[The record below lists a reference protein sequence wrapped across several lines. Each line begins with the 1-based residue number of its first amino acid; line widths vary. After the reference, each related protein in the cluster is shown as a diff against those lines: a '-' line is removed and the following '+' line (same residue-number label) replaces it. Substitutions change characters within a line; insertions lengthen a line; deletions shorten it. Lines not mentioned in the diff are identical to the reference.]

1 MAHIGIEH
9 VLQQSERLGVQLVAG
24 PDRGCTISRVEIAD
38 IGSLDTLTAGTL
50 VIADLSEPP
59 SAYRVD
65 IAIRQ
70 ASARRLGGLVLPVAA
85 PLALT
90 SRDLAERGGVPVL
103 QAPGR
108 KASDLA
114 VAVDR
119 MVNSRAS
126 DVLTRAH
133 FALEKV
139 REAAEGT
146 GRDTSQ
152 DTTGA
157 AQGTV
162 RTARDTVGAVLAAA
176 GAALGGT
183 VVLETDPQVGWT
195 EEAAVF
201 IGEVPRG
208 RLVFEPAEYEGY
220 AGDDAA
226 GLALPGIASVVSKV
240 LLREVQ
246 HRFAPRQTSAE
257 LLAQLV
263 VAESSRVD
271 SLAEQ
276 AYRLGFPL
284 QLSHVAA
291 WLEFTDPGDAD
302 HHPPRALQS
311 ALELYAFELFE
322 NRDELWHIAFIRDN
336 ALIVSSES
344 PGKGDHQRRLR
355 EVAAG
360 IADHAQTLAGGRWES
375 TVGMGTPQVG
385 ATGLRQ
391 SAAEARIAAETA
403 VASGR
408 VGHIVATDV
417 TGLRRVLL
425 DFYASPT
432 SRKLLEDLL
441 RPLDSDDPQ
450 KTATAVKTLLAYLSN
465 RNSPAKAAR
474 ELMLHPNA
482 VTYRMRKIEKALQL
496 DLDDPDTRF
505 AVELACRVRL
515 LSTET
520 H

>member
-9 VLQQSERLGVQLVAG
+9 LLHQSERLGVEHVAG
-24 PDRGCTISRVEIAD
+24 PRTGGRISRVEIAGAGD
-38 IGSLDTLTAGTL
+38 LGGLAAGTL
-50 VIADLSEPP
+50 VILDVAEPP

-65 IAIRQ
+65 IALRQ
-70 ASARRLGGLVLPVAA
+70 AGARGLGGLLLPLRA

-90 SRDLAERGGVPVL
+90 SQDLAERGGVPVL

-114 VAVDR
+114 VAIDR
-119 MVNSRAS
+119 MVNSQAS
-126 DVLTRAH
+126 DVLTRVH
-133 FALEKV
+133 FAMERV
-139 REAAEGT
+139 RAAAEGPAE
-146 GRDTSQ
+146 DAV
-152 DTTGA
+152 D
-157 AQGTV
+157 
-162 RTARDTVGAVLAAA
+162 AVLAAA

-183 VVLETDPQVGWT
+183 VALTPDPRVGWA
-195 EEAAVF
+195 EETGVF

-208 RLVFEPAEYEGY
+208 RLVFEPSGEDGY
-220 AGDDAA
+220 AGGDAA
-226 GLALPGIASVVSKV
+226 ALALPGIASVVSKA

-246 HRFAPRQTSAE
+246 QRFAPRQTSAE
-257 LLAQLV
+257 LIAQLV
-263 VAESSRVD
+263 VAEPSRVD
-271 SLAEQ
+271 ALSDQ
-276 AYRLGFPL
+276 AFRLGFPL
-284 QLSHVAA
+284 QLSHVVA
-291 WLEFTDPGDAD
+291 WLEFTDPGDTD

-311 ALELYAFELFE
+311 ALELHAFELFE
-322 NRDELWHIAFIRDN
+322 NRDELWHIAFIRDD
-336 ALIVSSES
+336 ALIISSEG
-344 PGKGDHQRRLR
+344 PGRGDHQRRLR

-441 RPLDSDDPQ
+441 RPLDSEDPH
-450 KTATAVKTLLAYLSN
+450 KAETAVRTLLAYLSN
-465 RNSPAKAAR
+465 RNSPARAGR
-474 ELMLHPNA
+474 ELLLHPNA

-496 DLDDPDTRF
+496 DLEDPDTRF

-515 LSTET
+515 LSAET
-520 H
+520 R

>member
-1 MAHIGIEH
+1 MAQIDIEH
-9 VLQQSERLGVQLVAG
+9 VLQQSARLGVDLVAG
-24 PDRGCTISRVEIAD
+24 PSTGCRISRVEIAD
-38 IGSLDTLTAGTL
+38 IGSLDSLSAGTL
-50 VIADLSEPP
+50 VIADVSALP
-59 SAYRVD
+59 SAYRID

-70 ASARRLGGLVLPVAA
+70 ASARRLGGLVLPVAS
-85 PLALT
+85 PIALT

-114 VAVDR
+114 VAIDR
-119 MVNSRAS
+119 MVNDQAS
-126 DVLTRAH
+126 DVLTRAR
-133 FALEKV
+133 FALEKA
-139 REAAEGT
+139 REAAGGT
-146 GRDTSQ
+146 
-152 DTTGA
+152 A
-157 AQGTV
+157 P
-162 RTARDTVGAVLAAA
+162 DTVDAVLAAT
-176 GAALGGT
+176 GEALGGK
-183 VVLETDPQVGWT
+183 VRLETDPQVGWA

-208 RLVFEPAEYEGY
+208 RLVFEPAGQDGH

-226 GLALPGIASVVSKV
+226 GLALPGIAAVVSKV

-271 SLAEQ
+271 SLADQ

-311 ALELYAFELFE
+311 ALELHAFELFE
-322 NRDELWHIAFIRDN
+322 NRDELWHIAFIRDD
-336 ALIVSSES
+336 ALIVSSER
-344 PGKGDHQRRLR
+344 PGRGDHQRRLR
-355 EVAAG
+355 EVAAD

-408 VGHIVATDV
+408 IGHIVATDV

-450 KTATAVKTLLAYLSN
+450 KTATAVRTLLAYLSN

-474 ELMLHPNA
+474 ELLLHPNA

-515 LSTET
+515 LSAET
-520 H
+520 R